1 MTNFYE
7 RQLKRMFGDSEVLSA
22 DTVFAGKAMV
32 SKISAD
38 LRAKIEFVTARVSG
52 QYEGLKLS
60 IINKNEGLIDSQT
73 FMFHEIIGLKGTARD
88 RKPHVWD
95 DNGKASWFGYEPTA
109 SEFENIA
116 SKVEDY
122 VEMYKALDVQVHREH
137 YCKKA
142 DTRFLDEMNHKRPRS
157 MDELESIWYN
167 GRGGRWSHYDDT
179 RYHGLN
185 LHSVFSKGTIEF
197 RLFNSTL
204 HAGRVKTYIQLCLAI
219 SNQALHQK
227 GASRSKTQSPNEKYT
242 FRTWLLRLGMIGD
255 EFKTARGFLLE
266 KLEGNIAWRDPAQAE
281 AQKERFAARR
291 LAEQEAP
298 TEEEPSDAVQD
309 DDTDQDEEPAIRIT
323 M

>member
-7 RQLKRMFGDSEVLSA
+7 RQLKRLFGDSEVLSA

-32 SKISAD
+32 SKISDD

-122 VEMYKALDVQVHREH
+122 VEMY
-137 YCKKA
+137 A
-142 DTRFLDEMNHKRPRS
+142 DQEMGYEGHT
-157 MDELESIWYN
+157 I
-167 GRGGRWSHYDDT
+167 GG
-179 RYHGLN
+179 
-185 LHSVFSKGTIEF
+185 
-197 RLFNSTL
+197 
-204 HAGRVKTYIQLCLAI
+204 
-219 SNQALHQK
+219 
-227 GASRSKTQSPNEKYT
+227 
-242 FRTWLLRLGMIGD
+242 M
-255 EFKTARGFLLE
+255 
-266 KLEGNIAWRDPAQAE
+266 
-281 AQKERFAARR
+281 
-291 LAEQEAP
+291 
-298 TEEEPSDAVQD
+298 
-309 DDTDQDEEPAIRIT
+309 
-323 M
+323 